1 MILAFFMNAIDQ
13 NVEKFITE
21 NNLWNKVEEKL
32 KEKFDDKGLK
42 RPVYHGNLPESNNG
56 LGLKLGLTGDEILDA
71 ETYKK

>member
-1 MILAFFMNAIDQ
+1 MTINGPAPMILAFFMNAAIDQ

-56 LGLKLGLTGDEILDA
+56 LGLKF
-71 ETYKK
+71 